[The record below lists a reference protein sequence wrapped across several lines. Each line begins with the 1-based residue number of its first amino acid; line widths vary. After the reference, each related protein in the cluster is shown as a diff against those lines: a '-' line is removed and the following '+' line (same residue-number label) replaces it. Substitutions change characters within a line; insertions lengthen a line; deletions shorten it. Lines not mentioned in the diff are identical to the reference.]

1 MCEATAY
8 ILKQGMEEVFVKDV
22 DVLESNG
29 DELRITSLYGD
40 QKTLKGKIKSIS
52 LIEHKIILEA
62 L

>member
-29 DELRITSLYGD
+29 DELRITSLYGE

-52 LIEHKIILEA
+52 LIEHKIILES